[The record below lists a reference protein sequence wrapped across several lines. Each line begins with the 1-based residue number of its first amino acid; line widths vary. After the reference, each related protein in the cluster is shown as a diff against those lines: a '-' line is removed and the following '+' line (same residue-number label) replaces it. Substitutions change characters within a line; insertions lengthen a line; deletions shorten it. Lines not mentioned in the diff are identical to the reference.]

1 MKAIV
6 IERHGPPDILKVR
19 DVPPPKKGANEVL
32 VRVRAC
38 ALNHLDIWVRKGV
51 EGHKFPLPII
61 PGSDVAGVIEEGETD
76 YLKPGEEVV
85 VAPFETCGHCMMCL
99 QGNDVQ
105 CREYKILGESR
116 DGGCAELIRVKAG
129 FLFPKPKN
137 LSFVEAASILLS
149 PLTAY
154 HMVVTRARVQ
164 PKEDVLITGAAGGV
178 GSSAVQ
184 IANIVGA
191 NVFALVSTEE
201 KARFAKELGA
211 KDCIIY
217 EHDTP
222 LDKVF
227 GKMRFDCVVDSV
239 GGKVFEQVMRLLRPF
254 GRLVTCGAT
263 SSPTATL
270 DLRRLF
276 FRSLSVLGS
285 TMGSRFELLKV
296 LEWAEQ
302 GIFRPKVY
310 KVLRLEEASTAH
322 RIIEEK
328 QVLGKVVLEVS

>member
-6 IERHGPPDILKVR
+6 IERHGPPEILKVV
-19 DVPPPKKGANEVL
+19 DVPPPKRGANEVL

-76 YLKPGEEVV
+76 YLKKGDEVV
-85 VAPFETCGHCMMCL
+85 VAPFETCGHCEMCL

-105 CREYKILGESR
+105 CREYRILGESR
-116 DGGCAELIRVKAG
+116 DGGCAELVSVKAG

-137 LSFVEAASILLS
+137 LSFAEASSILLA

-154 HMVVTRARVQ
+154 HMVVTRAKVE
-164 PKEDVLITGAAGGV
+164 PKEDVLVTGASGGV
-178 GSSAVQ
+178 GSSAIQ
-184 IANIVGA
+184 IATILGA
-191 NVFALVSTEE
+191 NVFALVSNDE
-201 KARFAKELGA
+201 KAKFAKTLGA

-217 EHDTP
+217 KEDTP
-222 LDKVF
+222 LDQLF

-239 GGKVFEQVMRLLRPF
+239 GGKVFEQAMRLLRPF

-285 TMGSRFELLKV
+285 TMGSRFEMLKV
-296 LEWAEQ
+296 LKWAEE
-302 GIFRPKVY
+302 GIFRPFVH
-310 KVLRLEEASTAH
+310 KVLPLEEASTAH
-322 RIIEEK
+322 RIIEERG
-328 QVLGKVVLEVS
+328 VLGKVVLEVS